1 MIYNINRM
9 TILLLF
15 GLYTNGIMAQ
25 TSLPE
30 KLSHVLEV
38 KDMEEGI
45 KLYNEIKDD
54 DLPQLPDCSL
64 FDYHYLGGWL
74 NSEIPNHEKAI
85 FHLLETKRLCETS
98 LGIHSAVYMEIMD
111 GLGDEY
117 MEIEQYDK
125 ALEIYQEGIVKSMS
139 VRNIASH
146 TFGNLIIGVQ
156 KCYER
161 KGWFN
166 EIPTLLLDSWS
177 FWSKDD
183 KPFATYNY
191 YPLWNLH
198 QFYRRYEKYDK
209 ALQVSDSTLSFIAK
223 KVGQEHPEMAHELYF
238 RGNTLTQMGRN
249 LDAVGVY
256 KKALSI
262 LQLNKKD
269 KDELYIQIGGNLLM
283 SLISTDIWEE
293 YNEVLK
299 IIKDY
304 SKKVNKPDKYKNALF
319 SAASSFNKI
328 GNYAKALELNTQ
340 LLGLDL
346 SEEERASINN
356 QTITIQKNKDLT
368 EAVPQLEDL
377 FKSVPIGSPEWLETG
392 YKLSNAYYHEK
403 EVGKNI
409 NILKTMYEAITKN
422 LSIGA
427 NYHLWILNNLYGACF
442 EKQKYEN
449 ALNYATEKWSYIS
462 TIPEVP
468 DEHLFYAKND
478 IIAAKL
484 KSNHLDGINEDLEM
498 AEKLCRKVFGIES
511 KAYSIYLHNMGRAYQ
526 LQGNFN
532 EAKQSYLMAI
542 ALQIKKN
549 GTGTPINST
558 VQYLSEI
565 EKQITDEDFDL

>member
-1 MIYNINRM
+1 M

-15 GLYTNGIMAQ
+15 GLYTNGSMAQ

-30 KLSHVLEV
+30 KLNHVLEV
-38 KDMEEGI
+38 QDMKEGE

-54 DLPQLPDCSL
+54 DLTQLSDSSL
-64 FDYHYLGGWL
+64 FDYHYLGALL
-74 NSEIPNHEKAI
+74 NSEIPNHQKTI
-85 FHLLETKRLCETS
+85 FHLLETKRLCEMS
-98 LGIHSAVYMEIMD
+98 LGIHSAVYMEIMQA
-111 GLGDEY
+111 LGDEY
-117 MEIEQYDK
+117 MEQEQYDK
-125 ALEIYQEGIVKSMS
+125 ALEAYQEGIVKSMS
-139 VRNIASH
+139 VRNISSH
-146 TFGNLIIGVQ
+146 TFGNLIIGAQ
-156 KCYER
+156 NCYER
-161 KGWFN
+161 KGWLN
-166 EIPTLLLDSWS
+166 EIPILLLDSWS
-177 FWSKDD
+177 FWTKDD

-198 QFYRRYEKYDK
+198 QFYCRYEKYDK
-209 ALQVSDSTLSFIAK
+209 ALQVSDSILAFIAE
-223 KVGQEHPEMAHELYF
+223 KVGQEHPEIAHELYF
-238 RGNTLTQMGRN
+238 RGNTLTQMGLN
-249 LDAVGVY
+249 LDAVDVY

-262 LQLNKKD
+262 LEKNKKN
-269 KDELYIQIGGNLLM
+269 KDELYGLIGGNLLM

-293 YNEVLK
+293 YDEVLK

-319 SAASSFNKI
+319 SAANSFNKI
-328 GNYAKALELNTQ
+328 GNYAKVLELNTQ

-346 SEEERASINN
+346 SEEERVSINN
-356 QTITIQKNKDLT
+356 QTKAIQYNKDVT
-368 EAVPQLEDL
+368 DSIPQLEDL
-377 FKSVPIGSPEWLETG
+377 FKSVPIGSTEWMETG
-392 YKLSNAYYHEK
+392 RKLSNAYYLEK
-403 EVGKNI
+403 EVDKNI

-427 NYHLWILNNLYGACF
+427 NYHLWILNNLYRACF
-442 EKQKYEN
+442 EKQKYED
-449 ALNYATEKWSYIS
+449 ALIFATEKWSYIS

-468 DEHLFYAKND
+468 EEHLFYAKND
-478 IIAAKL
+478 IVAAKL

-526 LQGNFN
+526 LQGKFN